1 MTRLSFKDLRRKV
14 ALCDLCPLAKGRTNA
29 VFGEG
34 PETAAIMIVGEAPG
48 ATEDETG
55 RPFTGR
61 SGQLLASLLEGEGLS
76 REAVFITNM
85 VKCRPPKNRLP
96 SKPEL
101 EACRPWLEAQVS
113 HIRPRLLVTVGNVP
127 TRAFLSVREGI
138 TSLRGRFYPYT
149 WEGIPL
155 TVRPL
160 FHPSY
165 LLRNRNFAPNTPG
178 HSTLL
183 DIREILSF
191 LEKDII
197 PLRQGASRPDVV

>member
-1 MTRLSFKDLRRKV
+1 MTPVNFENLRRE
-14 ALCDLCPLAKGRTNA
+14 AAQCSLCPLSEGRTNV

-34 PETAAIMIVGEAPG
+34 PEGAAIMLVGEAPG

-61 SGQLLASLLEGEGLS
+61 SGRLLASLLEREGLS

-96 SKPEL
+96 SKGEL
-101 EACRPWLEAQVS
+101 EACRPWLAAQVS
-113 HIRPRLLVTVGNVP
+113 HLRPRLLVTVGNVP
-127 TRAFLSVREGI
+127 ARAFLTAREGI
-138 TSLRGRFYPYT
+138 TSLRGRFYSCT
-149 WEGIPL
+149 WEGVPL

-165 LLRNRNFAPNTPG
+165 LLRNRSFAPQTPG
-178 HSTLL
+178 FNTLT
-183 DIREILSF
+183 DIREIIKFISGD
-191 LEKDII
+191 EK
-197 PLRQGASRPDVV
+197 